1 MATVVDDFVSPLHGA
16 WQQLI
21 RNGLPLLRE
30 LIGEWPLFLL
40 LDLRTLSRGH
50 RNLADEV
57 APIWVDVLE
66 INLEDTEACQI
77 MRMLIF
83 CVHTLKIRVKKLTLI
98 AGRVDCTMVNLVR
111 MFSTS
116 LEEMKLIDCM
126 EWSKTGVHG
135 LAKLPKLEAV
145 HVASNGCFHGPGRD
159 VTARPLDPGALE
171 CISGF
176 HQLRSFKSSC
186 TQDLTDE
193 SVKRF
198 LSKCLQLEK
207 IEFIFSTQQ
216 WSQHR
221 LTDAAF
227 EHVEQLTKLKEAK
240 LRHLDGLT
248 ARTLENVSKCK
259 NLTSIDLAFCSD
271 ILDCAD
277 LLRLP
282 NLQKVDLSGYAG
294 DADVAAEHLSKL
306 PELTHVRLRNCETLT
321 DAGIEHFGKCAKL
334 QEADFS
340 DCRGLTDA
348 APRFLVHCAQL
359 QSVDFRQSEEPLDWD
374 NYG

>member
-159 VTARPLDPGALE
+159 VTARPLTQAPWNASRASTS
-171 CISGF
+171 CAA
-176 HQLRSFKSSC
+176 SS
-186 TQDLTDE
+186 L
-193 SVKRF
+193 
-198 LSKCLQLEK
+198 
-207 IEFIFSTQQ
+207 
-216 WSQHR
+216 
-221 LTDAAF
+221 
-227 EHVEQLTKLKEAK
+227 
-240 LRHLDGLT
+240 
-248 ARTLENVSKCK
+248 
-259 NLTSIDLAFCSD
+259 
-271 ILDCAD
+271 
-277 LLRLP
+277 
-282 NLQKVDLSGYAG
+282 
-294 DADVAAEHLSKL
+294 
-306 PELTHVRLRNCETLT
+306 HVRRTSQTN
-321 DAGIEHFGKCAKL
+321 
-334 QEADFS
+334 Q
-340 DCRGLTDA
+340 
-348 APRFLVHCAQL
+348 
-359 QSVDFRQSEEPLDWD
+359 
-374 NYG
+374 